1 MQDVLSRLIG
11 KKVDLYCG
19 SASSLR
25 GEVIRVEGSVLH
37 LKDKDEQLCYIAIDK
52 IVAVWEADESDHK
65 AGFVSKL

>member
-25 GEVIRVEGSVLH
+25 GEVIRVEGPVLH
-37 LKDKDEQLCYIAIDK
+37 LKDSDERMCFVAIDK
-52 IVAVWEADESDHK
+52 IVAVWEADDEEHQ

>member
-25 GEVIRVEGSVLH
+25 GEVIRVEGTVLH
-37 LKDKDEQLCYIAIDK
+37 LKDKDEKLYYVSIDK
-52 IVAVWEADESDHK
+52 IVAVWEVTNEDHQ

>member
-25 GEVIRVEGSVLH
+25 GEVLRVEGTVLH
-37 LKDKDEQLCYIAIDK
+37 LKDKDEKTCYVAIGK
-52 IVAVWEADESDHK
+52 IVAVWEVTDDEHQ
-65 AGFVSKL
+65 AGFVSNL

>member
-25 GEVIRVEGSVLH
+25 GEVIRVEGTVLH
-37 LKDKDEQLCYIAIDK
+37 LKDPDDKMCFIAIEK
-52 IVAVWEADESDHK
+52 IVAVWEADEGEHQ

>member
-25 GEVIRVEGSVLH
+25 GEVIRVEGPVLH
-37 LKDKDEQLCYIAIDK
+37 LKDSHERTCFVAIDK
-52 IVAVWEADESDHK
+52 IVAVWEADDEEHQ

>member
-25 GEVIRVEGSVLH
+25 GEVIRVEGQVLH
-37 LKDKDEQLCYIAIDK
+37 LKDKNDKTCFVAIEK
-52 IVAVWEADESDHK
+52 IVAVWEATDDDHQ
-65 AGFVSKL
+65 AGFVSHR

>member
-1 MQDVLSRLIG
+1 MQDVLARLIG
-11 KKVDLYCG
+11 KKVDLHCG

-37 LKDKDEQLCYIAIDK
+37 LKDKDDKICFIAIDK
-52 IVAVWEADESDHK
+52 IVAVWEVTDEDHQ